1 MILFWTCSI
10 VCLLYLL
17 NVHCQTDMIPACSD
31 FFLSLLCIKFHVPHY
46 TLSYPLWTKFRG
58 VYRNHSVRP
67 SVGPSVCRVL
77 PITLFCFDIGL
88 PYLAH
93 ECITM
98 GQCVTY
104 IHDIY
109 IYMTLTFGLNIKIY
123 MLWIF
128 MTYVC
133 PWPATYTCSIDTSS

>member
-1 MILFWTCSI
+1 MRYSDDPVLSVFCIYWMFTDWYDTSLFR
-10 VCLLYLL
+10 
-17 NVHCQTDMIPACSD
+17 
-31 FFLSLLCIKFHVPHY
+31 FLSLLCIKFHVPHY
-46 TLSYPLWTKFRG
+46 TLSYPLWTKFR
-58 VYRNHSVRP
+58 VYIGITLSVRLLVHL
-67 SVGPSVCRVL
+67 SVQIRVL

-88 PYLAH
+88 PCFAH

-123 MLWIF
+123 MWISV
-128 MTYVC
+128 TSVC